1 MTNESKQRNGN
12 LDEEPKPEAKRE
24 PPLEPKA
31 PPWEADLD
39 VYPLRSPSED
49 PRWAVRTVKYWVAFA
64 VASLVFILALIVLG
78 AIYD

>member
-1 MTNESKQRNGN
+1 MTEGKKEEEDLREKAESV
-12 LDEEPKPEAKRE
+12 
-24 PPLEPKA
+24 PKA
-31 PPWEADLD
+31 ESPAEPEGPAWEADLD
-39 VYPLRSPSED
+39 IYPLRSPTED